1 VAVDVTKGDL
11 LREARAFLRD
21 APCPRVL
28 VLSGPAGSVRD
39 RFVAQLDEEAP
50 GRGVAMA
57 RIPLTLEGF
66 EPTGPGL
73 RDFVPFL
80 LDFRYPRPV
89 PDRQALEEAL
99 RLALAHG
106 TDGSGGAWAVAFAL
120 LVADP
125 ASTSVLARWSARR
138 AEDPG
143 GWPSPD
149 ALVDALVAEHAS
161 RGGLLVE
168 VEAES
173 TLADPV
179 CAWLLGA
186 LGRSPAAAAAFHCSG
201 AILTQALVGTDRAWC
216 NPLRLE
222 IQDEAPAREPA
233 SQAIDPV
240 LLGYLRL
247 MALCGDSAPARPLLE
262 SLGVAGADL
271 DDVVDRIDEM
281 LCSGADARLV
291 DVGYR
296 HPGFPDLEVYRFRV
310 RSFRHRLLEA
320 WDEAGRADAARR
332 ARASLGSRI
341 PVTTRA
347 AASLFAN
354 LGELGSSDAGVGPRQ
369 RLRLWVGDED
379 LLGLQRLL
387 ADDVAAGRMEPATL
401 IATARGAGP
410 LSPAQRLAMLD
421 AAGEPARIDVH
432 LLRARLQLDL
442 GRFDSAL
449 ESADRGL
456 ALAGGAADD
465 PARLRGQFLFLAA
478 RSHRG
483 AGRIDR
489 ALEAYAEAAE
499 EARRPSPDGK
509 IDRHAVGA
517 CLAEQGR
524 CHAERREWSQAVDRL
539 EEALGCLRLGDADGQ
554 VHVDQIALVERN
566 LARCHLEMHR
576 ARD

>member
-1 VAVDVTKGDL
+1 
-11 LREARAFLRD
+11 
-21 APCPRVL
+21 
-28 VLSGPAGSVRD
+28 
-39 RFVAQLDEEAP
+39 
-50 GRGVAMA
+50 MA

-73 RDFVPFL
+73 AAFVPFL
-80 LDFRYPRPV
+80 LDFRFPRPA

-106 TDGSGGAWAVAFAL
+106 ADGSGGAWAVAFAL

-125 ASTSVLARWSARR
+125 DSTSVLARWR
-138 AEDPG
+138 ALRADDPG
-143 GWPSPD
+143 GWASPD
-149 ALVDALVAEHAS
+149 GLVDALAAEHVP

-186 LGRSPAAAAAFHCSG
+186 LGRHPGTAAAFHCSG
-201 AILTQALVGTDRAWC
+201 ATLTQALVGTDRAWC

-222 IQDEAPAREPA
+222 LEGQVPGKEESPGEV
-233 SQAIDPV
+233 DPV
-240 LLGYLRL
+240 LLGFLRL
-247 MALCGDSAPARPLLE
+247 AALCGDFAPALPLLE
-262 SLGVAGADL
+262 SLGVTGADV
-271 DDVVDRIDEM
+271 DAAVDRIDEV
-281 LCSGADARLV
+281 LCSGADAPLV
-291 DVGYR
+291 DVGYQ
-296 HPGFPDLEVYRFRV
+296 HPGFPELGVYRFRV
-310 RSFRHRLLEA
+310 RSYRHRLLET

-347 AASLFAN
+347 TASLFAN

-379 LLGLQRLL
+379 ILGLHRLL
-387 ADDVAAGRMEPATL
+387 ADDVADGRMEPATL

-410 LSPAQRLAMLD
+410 LSPAQRLAMLE
-421 AAGEPARIDVH
+421 AAGMHGGIEVH

-442 GRFDSAL
+442 GCFDAAL
-449 ESADRGL
+449 ESAERGL
-456 ALAGGAADD
+456 ALAGAAAED
-465 PARLRGQFLFLAA
+465 PGTLRGQFMFLAA

-483 AGRIDR
+483 AGRLDQAIH
-489 ALEAYAEAAE
+489 LYAQAAE

-509 IDRHAVGA
+509 IDRHALGA

-524 CHAERREWSQAVDRL
+524 CHAERREWSRAVDRL
-539 EEALGCLRLGDADGQ
+539 EEALGSLRLGDADGQ

-576 ARD
+576 TRD